1 MIRVLQSASIN
12 CSEWMGKE
20 GKVVGGCPLCKNKQ
34 TNKNNR
40 IDCTELSLKNSHTQI
55 ENLWVKFGYQDNKE
69 NFLVG
74 IYHTLP
80 DQEKDVD
87 EEFFLQPQ
95 EASCS
100 PTLILLQDFNLPGIC
115 WKSGAQ
121 S

>member
-1 MIRVLQSASIN
+1 
-12 CSEWMGKE
+12 MGKE

-95 EASCS
+95 EASCLHTVIMLRASTTQMSSGKTAQQKINS
-100 PTLILLQDFNLPGIC
+100 PANYWIFLG
-115 WKSGAQ
+115 
-121 S
+121 